1 MGKLKFVYIVY
12 GVFIFPFEPHSL
24 QREYSDNYRP
34 LFLRKLN
41 IQSTREKFDDKKK
54 KKRKKSTKYKI
65 QSRGSHQNCPPRQIS
80 HHSHLPIKFDYYSR
94 FPSFFIEQLNFQ
106 FSLLSF
112 FLFYKWICISHLPYR
127 IYLFQ
132 TYLLHTNILHKILK
146 SCEYKI

>member
-54 KKRKKSTKYKI
+54 KKKKKKYKV
-65 QSRGSHQNCPPRQIS
+65 QNTIARIASKLSAPTN
-80 HHSHLPIKFDYYSR
+80 
-94 FPSFFIEQLNFQ
+94 FPSFPFAN
-106 FSLLSF
+106 
-112 FLFYKWICISHLPYR
+112 
-127 IYLFQ
+127 
-132 TYLLHTNILHKILK
+132 
-146 SCEYKI
+146 

>member
-54 KKRKKSTKYKI
+54 KKKKRKKEKKVQSTKYNRADRIKI
-65 QSRGSHQNCPPRQIS
+65 VRPDKF
-80 HHSHLPIKFDYYSR
+80 PII
-94 FPSFFIEQLNFQ
+94 PICQLNSIIIRVF
-106 FSLLSF
+106 LL
-112 FLFYKWICISHLPYR
+112 FLS
-127 IYLFQ
+127 
-132 TYLLHTNILHKILK
+132 NN
-146 SCEYKI
+146 

>member
-54 KKRKKSTKYKI
+54 KKKEKKKKKYKV
-65 QSRGSHQNCPPRQIS
+65 QNTIARIASKLSAPTN
-80 HHSHLPIKFDYYSR
+80 
-94 FPSFFIEQLNFQ
+94 FPSFPFAN
-106 FSLLSF
+106 
-112 FLFYKWICISHLPYR
+112 
-127 IYLFQ
+127 
-132 TYLLHTNILHKILK
+132 
-146 SCEYKI
+146 